1 MVSNNP
7 KEYQIPPVAEIT
19 QLLTIC
25 YLPGTRT
32 SKVPLPNNQHDW
44 PENPPLED
52 AFPIET
58 GDVPVSHVSQLRG
71 VKIYIYIHIQ
81 FISRLYITQ

>member
-19 QLLTIC
+19 QLLTIY

-32 SKVPLPNNQHDW
+32 SKVPLHQKQHDW
-44 PENPPLED
+44 SENPPLED
-52 AFPIET
+52 VLFPIET
-58 GDVPVSHVSQLRG
+58 GDVPVSHVSELRG
-71 VKIYIYIHIQ
+71 VIIYP
-81 FISRLYITQ
+81 FCFRRLYITQ